1 MQRTENQFKPELKT
15 VKQLQPDIPVNLRW
29 ALQKH
34 YTALLESGVVI
45 RYGKKILI
53 DEEKFWGWLRSRGR
67 YTSSTHQQNSGVKR

>member
-1 MQRTENQFKPELKT
+1 MDQKEKQLQPKLKT
-15 VKQLQPDIPVNLRW
+15 VKQLQPDIPLNLRW

-67 YTSSTHQQNSGVKR
+67 YTSSTHQQNSGDKR